1 LGTLLLQ
8 LAGVIEASGLVDR
21 IKKGPA
27 LLKLSRNG
35 RAMSRSLLNEAV

>member
-21 IKKGPA
+21 IKKGPR
-27 LLKLSRNG
+27 LV
-35 RAMSRSLLNEAV
+35 EAFAQWSFLV